1 MVFTNSKIS
10 YKATNS
16 FSKLVLDYLDNDAA
30 LQPFYNFAPTID
42 GLKKAVEERKSFP
55 VNRKLLVDSLVKQYA
70 GIEINDKL
78 QANIDRL
85 LDENCFTICTAHQ
98 PNIFTGHLYF
108 IYKILHAIKLAE
120 TLSTEINTKNF
131 VPVYYMGSEDADLDE
146 LGEVFINGVH
156 YKWETTQTG
165 AVGRMLIDKNFIAL
179 IEKIAGQIS
188 VAKKGS
194 EVMDALRNCYK
205 ECATIETATFHFVH
219 QLFGK
224 YGLVILLPDN
234 ADLKNEFASII
245 SKELEENFS
254 GKAVS
259 ETVAAF
265 PKAYKVQAAGR
276 PINLF
281 YLKDNSRE
289 RIESL
294 NDGFVVA
301 NTNTFFSKDE
311 MMTELKNNPERF
323 SPNVILRPV
332 FQETI
337 LPNVAF
343 IGGGG
348 EIAYWLELKK
358 VFEAA
363 GAFFPALVLRNSFT
377 IVNKKTK
384 ELINKIGLQETDF
397 FINDRTLLEGIVK
410 KESELQLDLSEE
422 KEAFKAVY
430 ENIKKAANGID
441 HSLCTHVHA
450 LRTQALNKLEI
461 LEKKMLKAEKKKF
474 EAQQRQITKV
484 KETLSPTGNLQER
497 IDNVL
502 GYLSIYG
509 NDFID
514 MLYNNSAAIEN
525 EFTILTE
532 Q

>member
-1 MVFTNSKIS
+1 MNFSNTKIS
-10 YKATNS
+10 YGKTNS
-16 FSKLVLDYLDNDAA
+16 FSKLVLDYLDNNAA
-30 LQPFYNFAPTID
+30 LQSFYNFSPTID
-42 GLKKAVEERKSFP
+42 GLKKAVEQRKFSP
-55 VNRKLLVDSLVKQYA
+55 VNRQLLVDTLNKQY
-70 GIEINDKL
+70 GGVEINDKL
-78 QANIDRL
+78 QTNIDRL

-120 TLSTEINTKNF
+120 TLSTEIKDKNF

-179 IEKIAGQIS
+179 IEKNAGQIL
-188 VAKKGS
+188 VAKYGS
-194 EVMDALRNCYK
+194 DVIDTVRNCYK
-205 ECATIETATFHFVH
+205 EGTTIETATFHFVH

-234 ADLKNEFASII
+234 AALKNEFAKTIT
-245 SKELEENFS
+245 KELEEQFS
-254 GKAVS
+254 EKAVS

-265 PKAYKVQAAGR
+265 PKEYKVQAAGR

-294 NDGFVVA
+294 NDGFVVT
-301 NTNTFFSKDE
+301 NTNTFFSKAE

-332 FQETI
+332 FQEMI
-337 LPNVAF
+337 LPNVSF

-358 VFEAA
+358 VFDAA

-384 ELINKIGLQETDF
+384 ELINRIGLKETDF
-397 FINDRTLLEGIVK
+397 FINDWSLLEGIVK

-422 KEAFKAVY
+422 KEAFKVVY

-441 HSLCTHVHA
+441 HSLCAHVHA

-474 EAQQRQITKV
+474 EAQQRQIAKV
-484 KETLSPTGNLQER
+484 KEILSPTGSLQER
-497 IDNVL
+497 MDNVL
-502 GYLSIYG
+502 EYLSIYG
-509 NDFID
+509 SDFID
-514 MLYNNSAAIEN
+514 MLYNNSTALEN